1 MKIFVDADACPNEI
15 KQLVFDVSR
24 RTKIEAVFVSN
35 KQIKVP
41 LSPFIKSIVVI
52 LDNDAADN
60 EIVRLAKEK
69 DVCVTSDIPLASF
82 LIKKEC
88 FVLSPFG
95 ELFTEENIRAKLNT
109 RDFMDSLRGSGIN
122 TKGGSPFSVKN
133 KHLFSNNLDKII
145 VQYLNS
151 LKK

>member
-1 MKIFVDADACPNEI
+1 MKIFVDGDACPNEI

-24 RTKIEAVFVSN
+24 RTKIKSVFVSN

-41 LSPFIKSIVVI
+41 VSPFIETIIVAKE
-52 LDNDAADN
+52 NDAADN
-60 EIVRLAKEK
+60 EIVKLAQKE
-69 DVCVTSDIPLASF
+69 DICVTSDIPLASF
-82 LIKKEC
+82 LIEKNC

-95 ELFTEENIRAKLNT
+95 ELFTEENIRSKLNT
-109 RDFMDSLRGSGIN
+109 RDFMDSLRGSGIM

-145 VQYLNS
+145 TRYLNRQ
-151 LKK
+151 KK